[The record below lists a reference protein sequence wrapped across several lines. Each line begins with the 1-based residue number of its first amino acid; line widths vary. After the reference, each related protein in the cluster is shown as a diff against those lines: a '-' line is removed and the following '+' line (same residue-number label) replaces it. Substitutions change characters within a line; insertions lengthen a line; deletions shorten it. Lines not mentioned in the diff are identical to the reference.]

1 MAAIATATLVSPPR
15 RLQTV
20 AAALAMVI
28 VIALASAL
36 YMEENGHWV
45 TGMTNYVVWGLPHVF
60 AIFLIVAA
68 SGALNVASI
77 ASVFGRTTY
86 KPLAPL
92 SGLLAIALLAGGLS
106 VLVLDLGRPDRLL
119 VAMLNQNLSSIFAW
133 NIFLYSGFFAVV
145 GVYLWTM
152 LAKRYSRFTTAAGT
166 AAFVWRL
173 VLTTGTG
180 SIFGF
185 LVARDAF
192 HSAIMAPL
200 FIAMSL
206 AYGLAVFLLVLV
218 ALSKLGGPDVPAEL
232 IGRLGK
238 LLGILVAAQLYFVA
252 VFHLTNLYAAKG
264 IALERYLLL
273 EGGIYPWL
281 FWVGQVIL
289 GGVLPLVLCL
299 GRRTTSASLLLAA
312 ALVVLGGLAQVYFIV
327 IGGQSY
333 PMSVLPD
340 WVLHSS
346 FGDGE
351 ISRYVPTL
359 PEGLLGLG
367 GMALALV
374 LVLVGCSVLR
384 ILPTSLEHHK

>member
-1 MAAIATATLVSPPR
+1 MAGIATATLVSPPR
-15 RLQTV
+15 RLQGV
-20 AAALAMVI
+20 AAVLGMVI
-28 VIALASAL
+28 VLALASAL

-77 ASVFGRTTY
+77 ASVFGRTAY

-92 SGLLAIALLAGGLS
+92 SGLLAVALLAGGLS

-152 LAKRYSRFTTAAGT
+152 LARRYSRFTTAAGT
-166 AAFVWRL
+166 MAFVWRL
-173 VLTTGTG
+173 VLTTGAG

-185 LVARDAF
+185 LVARDAY
-192 HSAIMAPL
+192 HSAVMAPL

-206 AYGLAVFLLVLV
+206 VYGLAVFLLVLT
-218 ALSKLGGPDVPAEL
+218 ALGALGGPEAPPDLVR
-232 IGRLGK
+232 RLGK
-238 LLGILVAAQLYFVA
+238 LLGILVAAQLYFVC
-252 VFHLTNLYAAKG
+252 VFHLTNLYAEKG

-273 EGGIYPWL
+273 DGGVYPWL
-281 FWVGQVIL
+281 FWIGQVVL

-299 GRRTTSASLLLAA
+299 GPRTTSAGQLLAA
-312 ALVVLGGLAQVYFIV
+312 ALVVLGGLMQVYFIV
-327 IGGQSY
+327 IGGQTY
-333 PMSVLPD
+333 PLSVLPD
-340 WVLHSS
+340 WILHSS
-346 FGDGE
+346 FGDGQ
-351 ISRYVPTL
+351 ISHYAPSL
-359 PEGLLGLG
+359 PEVLLGIG
-367 GMALALV
+367 GVALAMTLV
-374 LVLVGCSVLR
+374 LIGCSVLR
-384 ILPTSLEHHK
+384 ILPTTLEHHE